1 MNKHRGRKTAVSY
14 HLLPTYSSRIAVH
27 QPCPLTGATS
37 TLMIAINTALHNHE
51 KRVTILDTTIRE
63 PLTRCKLVRI
73 QVVDAL
79 QWDRDI

>member
-1 MNKHRGRKTAVSY
+1 MNITAEKLQF
-14 HLLPTYSSRIAVH
+14 HIKLLHQHCQLSRA
-27 QPCPLTGATS
+27 AS
-37 TLMIAINTALHNHE
+37 TLMIAINTALLNHE